1 MIPEKDVMNEF
12 LIKLN
17 NVGPGRGI
25 TRKNNGGGL
34 GLNIIPDPLKM
45 HNSSDLVHFKLKFE
59 D

>member
-1 MIPEKDVMNEF
+1 MIPEKDVKNEF

-34 GLNIIPDPLKM
+34 GLNIISDPLKM
-45 HNSSDLVHFKLKFE
+45 HNA
-59 D
+59 